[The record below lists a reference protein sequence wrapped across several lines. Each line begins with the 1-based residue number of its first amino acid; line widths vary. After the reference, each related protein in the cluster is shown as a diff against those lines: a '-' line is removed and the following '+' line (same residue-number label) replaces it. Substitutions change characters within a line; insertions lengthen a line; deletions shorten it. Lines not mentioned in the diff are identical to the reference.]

1 MENQSKFPQT
11 FPLHQT
17 RVKDDDDDVEDHHK
31 RVEKEAAFHFTRFPR
46 LFPTGWGFESSRRSA
61 RPVFVPSNA
70 GKHSRRTTRCAL
82 DDGIIV
88 QNHRNETSGLAPSK
102 ATRIHLRVPGS
113 VGGPI
118 LRTGRSRRAEMFPER
133 AV

>member
-11 FPLHQT
+11 FVPNG
-17 RVKDDDDDVEDHHK
+17 RIKDDDDDFEDHRE

-46 LFPTGWGFESSRRSA
+46 LFPTGWGFESRRSA

-70 GKHSRRTTRCAL
+70 GKHSRRTL
-82 DDGIIV
+82 DDGVV

-102 ATRIHLRVPGS
+102 TTRIHLHMPGS

-118 LRTGRSRRAEMFPER
+118 LRTRRSRRAEMFPER

>member
-1 MENQSKFPQT
+1 MRTHESWKSIDFPQT

-17 RVKDDDDDVEDHHK
+17 CIKDDVDDFEDHRK
-31 RVEKEAAFHFTRFPR
+31 RVEKEAAFRFTRFPR
-46 LFPTGWGFESSRRSA
+46 LCPTGCSESRRRA

-70 GKHSRRTTRCAL
+70 GKNSRRSCSL
-82 DDGIIV
+82 DCIV

-102 ATRIHLRVPGS
+102 TTGERILQLPGGI
-113 VGGPI
+113 GGHI
-118 LRTGRSRRAEMFPER
+118 LRTRRSRRAEMFPER

>member
-31 RVEKEAAFHFTRFPR
+31 RVEKEAAFHFTRRFPR
-46 LFPTGWGFESSRRSA
+46 LCPTGFWGFESRRSA

-70 GKHSRRTTRCAL
+70 GKNSRTSCAL
-82 DDGIIV
+82 DGIV

-102 ATRIHLRVPGS
+102 TTRKRIHLQLPGS
-113 VGGPI
+113 IGGPI
-118 LRTGRSRRAEMFPER
+118 LRTRRSRRAEMFPER